1 MAGGTGE
8 GERKNDERLFE
19 RAVTIGPYEAE
30 IRRTNLWHEVILYRR
45 VQEFW
50 FI

>member
-8 GERKNDERLFE
+8 GERKNDERFFE